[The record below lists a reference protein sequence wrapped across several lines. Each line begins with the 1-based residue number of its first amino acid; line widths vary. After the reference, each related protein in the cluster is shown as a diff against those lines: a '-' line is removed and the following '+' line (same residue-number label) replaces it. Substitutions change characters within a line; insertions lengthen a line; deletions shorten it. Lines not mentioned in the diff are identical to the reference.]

1 MNALTVKNVTKT
13 FQDGET
19 VVTALNDVTLHIKK
33 GEIYGLLGPNGAGKT
48 TLINS
53 IAGLVIVDSGEV
65 RVFQYGIKKQLQ
77 KIQQIINVVPGFS
90 RCYSSLTINEFLR
103 MYSYL
108 YAVPNWRKRREEV
121 LDLLELQPRKD
132 QPLMSLSSGYKQRVL
147 LAKALLTK
155 PKLLLMDE
163 PTIGLD
169 VEIAIKMRGLMK
181 KLKSEGHTIL
191 LTTHNMFD
199 VEELCDR
206 IALIS
211 KGRVV
216 VEGTIDDVKKRIV
229 ERNAI
234 EIECQQPRKVAALFK
249 TEKYVLDVKVLGAG
263 FIVYVAEHKYIKT
276 IMLRLGKIKEKI
288 FAVKIL
294 EPTLE
299 EAFIK
304 LTSDNGRTNK
314 KKEGEK

>member
-1 MNALTVKNVTKT
+1 MNALTVKNVTKS
-13 FQDGET
+13 FHDGT
-19 VVTALNDVTLHIKK
+19 KVINALYDMSLHIKK

-53 IAGLVIVDSGEV
+53 IAGLVTVDVGSI
-65 RVFQYGIKKQLQ
+65 RVFNYNVDKQLQ
-77 KIQQIINVVPGFS
+77 KIKQVINVVPGFS
-90 RCYSSLTINEFLR
+90 RCYSSLTIAEFLR

-108 YAVPNWRKRREEV
+108 YAIPDWRRRREEV
-121 LDLLELQPRKD
+121 IDLLELKDRKH
-132 QPLMSLSSGYKQRVL
+132 QPLMSLSSGFKQRVL

-163 PTIGLD
+163 PTVGLD
-169 VEIAIKMRGLMK
+169 VEIAIKMRALMK
-181 KLKSEGHTIL
+181 KLKKEGYTIL

-229 ERNAI
+229 ERNGV
-234 EIECQQPRKVAALFK
+234 EIECQSPHKVAMLFK
-249 TEKYVLDVKVLGAG
+249 KEKYVLDVKVLQTS
-263 FIVYVAEHKYIKT
+263 FIIYVAQYRNIKK
-276 IMLRLGKIKEKI
+276 IMGRLAKIEQKVFSI
-288 FAVKIL
+288 KIL
-294 EPTLE
+294 VPTLE

-304 LTSDNGRTNK
+304 LTGNK
-314 KKEGEK
+314 RKEK

>member
-13 FQDGET
+13 FKEGDNT
-19 VVTALNDVTLHIKK
+19 IFALDNVSLHIKK

-53 IAGLVIVDSGEV
+53 IAGLITIDSGDL
-65 RVFQYGIKKQLQ
+65 RVFSYNIKQSQ
-77 KIQQIINVVPGFS
+77 KIKQIINVVPGFS
-90 RCYSSLTINEFLR
+90 RCYSSLTVDEFLR

-108 YAVPNWRKRREEV
+108 YAVQNWRKRRDEV
-121 LDLLELQPRKD
+121 IDLLELQKRRA

-163 PTIGLD
+163 PTVGLD

-181 KLKSEGHTIL
+181 KLKKEGHTIL

-211 KGRVV
+211 Q
-216 VEGTIDDVKKRIV
+216 GTINDVKKRIV
-229 ERNAI
+229 ERNGI
-234 EIECQQPRKVAALFK
+234 EVECQQPRKVAALFI
-249 TEKYVLDVKVLGAG
+249 ELSYVLDVKVLSAG
-263 FIVYVAEHKYIKT
+263 FIIYVAQYRNIKK
-276 IMLRLGKIKEKI
+276 IMGKLARIDQKVFSI
-288 FAVKIL
+288 KIL

-304 LTSDNGRTNK
+304 LT
-314 KKEGEK
+314 KEDQNEL